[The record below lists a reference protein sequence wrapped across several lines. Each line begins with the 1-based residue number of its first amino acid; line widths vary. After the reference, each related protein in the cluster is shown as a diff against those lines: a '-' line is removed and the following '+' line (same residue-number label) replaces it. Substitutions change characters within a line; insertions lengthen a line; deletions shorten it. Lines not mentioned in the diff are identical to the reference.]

1 MLIEPSGFVNFK
13 PSSQTKQAILMA
25 LVEMV
30 MPKMGES
37 VMEGTILQW
46 LKAVG
51 DEIEEDEPVL
61 EVATDKVDTE
71 VPATHAGVLKEVL
84 AQEGDVVQVGQ
95 TIAIISTD
103 GDAPADAPASQPEAA
118 PATVAAVEQT
128 IVQAQVATANNNG
141 TERLNA
147 PATGRFYSPLVLNI
161 AKTEGIPMTELEYVP
176 GTGSENRVTK
186 KDILAYVANRQNNG
200 GVAVQTAPATQVATK
215 PAAVTTTSKPAASS
229 KPSTPAT
236 VSYSGAHDVIE
247 MDRMR
252 KMIAQRMVDSK
263 RISPHVTTFVE
274 ADVTNIV
281 MWRNKVKKEFQQKH
295 GEKITFTPI
304 FIEAIAKTL
313 GDFPLV
319 NSSIEGENIIVKKDI
334 NIGMATALP
343 SGNLIVPVIKNAD
356 QMNLLGLA
364 KRVNDLANRAR
375 NNKLNPDELSGGTYT
390 MSNIG
395 GFGNEMGT
403 PILMQPQVGILAIG
417 AIKKKPVVIETPT
430 GDMIG
435 IRHMMFMSHAYDHR
449 IVDGALGGGFVRRV
463 ADYLEAFDVDMVI

>member
-1 MLIEPSGFVNFK
+1 
-13 PSSQTKQAILMA
+13 MA

-95 TIAIISTD
+95 VIAIISTD
-103 GDAPADAPASQPEAA
+103 GDAPADAPATQPEAA
-118 PATVAAVEQT
+118 PANVAAVEQT
-128 IVQAQVATANNNG
+128 IAQAQTVASANGNG
-141 TERLNA
+141 VERLNT
-147 PATGRFYSPLVLNI
+147 PAAGRFYSPLVLNI

-176 GTGSENRVTK
+176 GTGADNRVTK
-186 KDILAYVANRQNNG
+186 KDILAYVANRTANG
-200 GVAVQTAPATQVATK
+200 GATAQPAVATPAPAVAT
-215 PAAVTTTSKPAASS
+215 PPSKPAVTAQPKAS
-229 KPSTPAT
+229 PAPAA

-281 MWRNKVKKEFQQKH
+281 MWRNKIKKEFQQKH

-313 GDFPLV
+313 SDFPLV
-319 NSSIEGENIIVKKDI
+319 NSSVEGDNIIVKKDI

-375 NNKLNPDELSGGTYT
+375 NNKLSPDELSGGTYT

-430 GDMIG
+430 GDVIG
-435 IRHMMFMSHAYDHR
+435 IRHMMFMSHSYDHR

-463 ADYLEAFDVDMVI
+463 ADYLEGFDVNTVI

>member
-1 MLIEPSGFVNFK
+1 
-13 PSSQTKQAILMA
+13 MA

-46 LKAVG
+46 LKSVG
-51 DEIEEDEPVL
+51 EEIEEDEPVL

-71 VPATHAGVLKEVL
+71 VPATHAGILHKIL

-95 TIAIISTD
+95 PIAIISTE
-103 GDAPADAPASQPEAA
+103 GDAPATTPASQPEAA
-118 PATVAAVEQT
+118 PASVATIEQT
-128 IVQAQVATANNNG
+128 IAQAQTTTIASNG
-141 TERLNA
+141 NSNGSQRLSA

-161 AKTEGIPMTELEYVP
+161 AKTEGIPMDELEYIP
-176 GTGSENRVTK
+176 GTGMDNRVTK
-186 KDILAYVANRQNNG
+186 KDILAYVAQRPANG
-200 GVAVQTAPATQVATK
+200 GTAPQV
-215 PAAVTTTSKPAASS
+215 V
-229 KPSTPAT
+229 STPSPAVVETSAPQKNTPATTT
-236 VSYSGAHDVIE
+236 VSYSGAHDIVE

-281 MWRNKVKKEFQQKH
+281 MWRNKVKKEFQQRH

-304 FIEAIAKTL
+304 FIEAIARAL
-313 GDFPLV
+313 QNFPMV
-319 NSSIEGENIIVKKDI
+319 NSSVEGDNIIVKKDI

-343 SGNLIVPVIKNAD
+343 NGNLIVPVIKNAD

-364 KRVNDLANRAR
+364 KKVNDLANRAR
-375 NNKLNPDELSGGTYT
+375 NNKLGPDELSGGTYT

-430 GDMIG
+430 GDVIG

-449 IVDGALGGGFVRRV
+449 IIDGALGGSFVRQV
-463 ADYLEAFDVDMVI
+463 ADYLEAFDMETKV

>member
-1 MLIEPSGFVNFK
+1 
-13 PSSQTKQAILMA
+13 MA

-51 DEIEEDEPVL
+51 EEIEEDEPVL

-71 VPATHAGVLKEVL
+71 VPATHAGVLKEIL

-95 TIAIISTD
+95 PIAIISTD
-103 GDAPADAPASQPEAA
+103 GDAPAATPTAQPETA
-118 PATVAAVEQT
+118 PATVAAIEQT
-128 IVQAQVATANNNG
+128 ITEAQTVTTSSNGSNGVQK
-141 TERLNA
+141 LNT
-147 PATGRFYSPLVLNI
+147 PAAGRFYSPLVLNI
-161 AKTEGIPMTELEYVP
+161 AKTEGISMQELEYVP
-176 GTGSENRVTK
+176 GTGMDSRVTK
-186 KDILAYVANRQNNG
+186 KDILAYVAQRQSGN
-200 GVAVQTAPATQVATK
+200 VATQAAPAPVVAETPAPQK
-215 PAAVTTTSKPAASS
+215 TTAAPAAKV
-229 KPSTPAT
+229 STPAP
-236 VSYSGAHDVIE
+236 VSYSGAHDIVE

-252 KMIAQRMVDSK
+252 KMIAQRMVESK

-281 MWRNKVKKEFQQKH
+281 MWRNKVKKEFQQRH

-313 GDFPLV
+313 RDFPMV
-319 NSSIEGENIIVKKDI
+319 NSSVEGDNIIVKKDI

-364 KRVNDLANRAR
+364 KKVNDLANRAR
-375 NNKLNPDELSGGTYT
+375 ANKLTPDELSGGTYT

-417 AIKKKPVVIETPT
+417 AIKKKPVVIETPQ
-430 GDMIG
+430 GDVIG
-435 IRHMMFMSHAYDHR
+435 IRHMMFMSHSYDHR

-463 ADYLEAFDVDMVI
+463 ADYLEAFNMDTDI

>member
-1 MLIEPSGFVNFK
+1 
-13 PSSQTKQAILMA
+13 MA

-51 DEIEEDEPVL
+51 EKIEEDEPVL

-71 VPATHAGVLKEVL
+71 VPATHAGTLTEVL

-95 TIAIISTD
+95 VIARIETD
-103 GDAPADAPASQPEAA
+103 GDASAVAPAAQPEAA
-118 PATVAAVEQT
+118 PAATVAVEQT
-128 IVQAQVATANNNG
+128 IAQAQTAVSSNGNG
-141 TERLNA
+141 TQRLNT
-147 PATGRFYSPLVLNI
+147 PVTGRFYSPLVLNI
-161 AKTEGIPMTELEYVP
+161 AKTEGITMDELGYIP
-176 GTGSENRVTK
+176 GSGQDSRVTK
-186 KDILAYVANRQNNG
+186 KDILAYVAQRQSG
-200 GVAVQTAPATQVATK
+200 GTVSTATQVATPAPAVTETVAPAK
-215 PAAVTTTSKPAASS
+215 PAPAVTAKT
-229 KPSTPAT
+229 STPAT

-281 MWRNKVKKEFQQKH
+281 MWRNKIKKEFQQKH

-313 GDFPLV
+313 GDFPMV
-319 NSSIEGENIIVKKDI
+319 NSSIEGDNVIVKKDI
-334 NIGMATALP
+334 NVGMATALP

-375 NNKLNPDELSGGTYT
+375 NNKLSPDELSGGTYT

-430 GDMIG
+430 GDVIG
-435 IRHMMFMSHAYDHR
+435 IRHMMFMSHSYDHR

-463 ADYLEAFDVDMVI
+463 ADYLEAFDINTVI

>member
-1 MLIEPSGFVNFK
+1 
-13 PSSQTKQAILMA
+13 MA

-51 DEIEEDEPVL
+51 EEIEEDEPVL

-71 VPATHAGVLKEVL
+71 VPATHAGVLQEVL

-95 TIAIISTD
+95 VIAVINTE
-103 GDAPADAPASQPEAA
+103 GDAPAATPAAQPEAA
-118 PATVAAVEQT
+118 TAAVEQT
-128 IVQAQVATANNNG
+128 IAQAQTTASSNGNSNG
-141 TERLNA
+141 TQRLST

-161 AKTEGIPMTELEYVP
+161 ARTEGILMDELGYIP
-176 GTGSENRVTK
+176 GSGMDSRVTK
-186 KDILAYVANRQNNG
+186 KDILAYVAQRQSG
-200 GVAVQTAPATQVATK
+200 GEVSTIAQPVATPAPVVTKTIAPAK
-215 PAAVTTTSKPAASS
+215 PAVKA
-229 KPSTPAT
+229 KPSAPAP

-247 MDRMR
+247 MSRMR
-252 KMIAQRMVDSK
+252 KMIAQRMVDSVH
-263 RISPHVTTFVE
+263 ISPHVTTFVE

-295 GEKITFTPI
+295 GEKITFTPV
-304 FIEAIAKTL
+304 FIQAIAKTL

-319 NSSIEGENIIVKKDI
+319 NSSIEGDNVIVKKDI
-334 NIGMATALP
+334 NVGMATALP

-375 NNKLNPDELSGGTYT
+375 SNKLSPDELSGGTYT

-430 GDMIG
+430 GDVIG
-435 IRHMMFMSHAYDHR
+435 IRHMMFMSHSYDHR
-449 IVDGALGGGFVRRV
+449 IVDGALGGGFVRQV
-463 ADYLEAFDVDMVI
+463 ADYLEAFDLDTVI